1 MQDDSVKTGAR
12 NLATF
17 RLDRQTCAL
26 PIEAVVQVIEM
37 VKITPL
43 PRVSR
48 SIEGVINF
56 HGSVIPVVNLRR
68 HIGLSETGFQLGNH
82 IILVQAGERK
92 VGLIVDEV
100 IDVLTLPV
108 DHVIRPTDILPD
120 GLNDT
125 PLLRGLV
132 QTQDETILLLD
143 LDHLF
148 ASQQAHALAQVVE
161 ALPELSSL
169 ALQESLQKAQ
179 AEINGCLPAPVA
191 PQPAKKRGTRRS
203 SAKRKSPPP
212 SPAESQP
219 ASGETGETEA

>member
-1 MQDDSVKTGAR
+1 MQDDLTKTGPR

-17 RLDRQTCAL
+17 RIERQMCAL

-48 SIEGVINF
+48 SIEGIINF
-56 HGSVIPVVNLRR
+56 HGSAIPVVNLRR
-68 HIGLSETGFQLGNH
+68 HIGLPEIGFQLDNH

-100 IDVLTLPV
+100 IDVLTLPA

-148 ASQQAHALAQVVE
+148 MSQQAQSLGQVVE
-161 ALPELSSL
+161 TLPELTEL
-169 ALQESLQKAQ
+169 AESPQKAQ
-179 AEINGCLPAPVA
+179 AETNGSPPAPAA
-191 PQPAKKRGTRRS
+191 PKPAKKRGTRRS

-212 SPAESQP
+212 SPAKSRP
-219 ASGETGETEA
+219 ASVETGGVEA